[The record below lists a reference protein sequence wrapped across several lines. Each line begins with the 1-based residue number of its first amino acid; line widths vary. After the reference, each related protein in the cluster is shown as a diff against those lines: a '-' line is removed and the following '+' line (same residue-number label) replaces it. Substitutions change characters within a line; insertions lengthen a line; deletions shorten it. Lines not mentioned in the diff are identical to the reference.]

1 MSKTVWGRKETIIWP
16 RHMPIYTYAV
26 ALGVAFLTFLAVCI
40 RIHLATPLQ
49 RYCLPA
55 YKRSSAFGTFLKTHK
70 STYRLLFVGGPH
82 STPRPAM
89 NDDVV
94 LGKTEDE
101 SGHFIPLMLSEDA
114 RDRGYSLLFRGPERS
129 YVDARFDVY
138 LRGVVFEGKSLFGF
152 FQPPILGGGILFLLL
167 LPIAAFKDV
176 QRQKELKYGRRLK
189 GPEMLTPKQFNKTVK
204 GDGVGFKTNEMTP
217 MLRIPLRAEAQHIQ
231 IIGDTGA
238 GKSALMFQVLRQ
250 VQSRGD
256 AAIVYDPAREFVKR
270 LYNPSRGDV
279 ILNPLDKRCPYWGPA
294 DELRSRSEAKALAAS
309 LFQPPQDKKGEFF
322 IESPQKIFAFLMAY
336 GPTPDELVEWMSNP
350 EEIDRR
356 LKGTE
361 HAHLIDSRAHQQ
373 RAGVLASLGL
383 VADSLRLLPKSNE
396 GNGSWTATEWAEKRE
411 GWIFLTSLPAE
422 REALRPLQSL
432 WIDWLVLRLL
442 NEPTQARRR
451 VWFVIDEMASLQ
463 KLPQLHTA
471 ITEARKSRNPVV
483 LGFQGK
489 AQLEYLYGHLAEV
502 MLSQPATSV
511 WLTTKEPKAGQ
522 WVSEFIGKVEVE
534 RLRETHFDGTRAGR
548 NFQLDRQVEP
558 LVLESEISGL
568 ADLHAFMK
576 YQNYVTRFSFP
587 YFDMP
592 VIANGF
598 ETRERPE
605 DKLPYQP
612 KRPVNAPPEPV
623 ELKQEPEPST
633 PVTTDGIAETEEIEP
648 EHLLSPD
655 DDVQNLITHG

>member
-1 MSKTVWGRKETIIWP
+1 MKTTWGRKETIIWP

-26 ALGVAFLTFLAVCI
+26 GLGVAVLTFIAVCT
-40 RIHLATPLQ
+40 RIHLAAPLQ
-49 RYCLPA
+49 RYCLSA
-55 YKRSSAFGTFLKTHK
+55 YERSSAFGTFLKAHK
-70 STYRLLFVGGPH
+70 STYRLLYVGGPN

-89 NDDVV
+89 NDDVE
-94 LGKTEDE
+94 LGKTADE
-101 SGHFIPLMLSEDA
+101 SGHFIPLALSQEA
-114 RDRGYSLLFRGPERS
+114 RDRGYSVLFRGPERS
-129 YVDARFDVY
+129 YVDARFSVY
-138 LRGVVFEGKSLFGF
+138 LRGVVFNGKSLFAF
-152 FQPPILGGGILFLLL
+152 FQPPVLGGGILFLVL
-167 LPIAAFKDV
+167 LPIATFKDI

-204 GDGVGFKTNEMTP
+204 GDGVGFKTNDIKP
-217 MLRIPLRAEAQHIQ
+217 MLRIPLRAEAQHMQ

-270 LYNPSRGDV
+270 FYNPSRGDV

-336 GPTPDELVEWMSNP
+336 GPTPEELVEWMSNP

-361 HAHLIDSRAHQQ
+361 HAHLIDARAHQQ

-383 VADSLRLLPKSNE
+383 VADSLRLLPKSSE
-396 GNGSWTATEWAEKRE
+396 GNGSWTATEWAENRQ
-411 GWIFLTSLPAE
+411 GWVFLTSLPAE

-442 NEPTQARRR
+442 NEPTQAQRR
-451 VWFVIDEMASLQ
+451 VWFIIDELASLQ

-592 VIANGF
+592 VVANGF
-598 ETRERPE
+598 EPRERPE

-612 KRPVNAPPEPV
+612 KRPASAPPEPV
-623 ELKQEPEPST
+623 ELKQEPEPSA
-633 PVTTDGIAETEEIEP
+633 PIATDGIAEAEAIEP
-648 EHLLSPD
+648 EQMLFPD

>member
-1 MSKTVWGRKETIIWP
+1 MSKTVWGRRETIIWP

-26 ALGVAFLTFLAVCI
+26 ALGVAFLTFVAVCA

-55 YKRSSAFGTFLKTHK
+55 YERSSAFGTFLTSHR
-70 STYRLLFVGGPH
+70 STYRLLFVGGPRG
-82 STPRPAM
+82 TPRPAM
-89 NDDVV
+89 NDDVEI
-94 LGKTEDE
+94 GKTQDAT
-101 SGHFIPLMLSEDA
+101 GQVIPLVLSQEA
-114 RDRGYSLLFRGPERS
+114 HDRGYSVLFRGPERA
-129 YVDARFDVY
+129 YVDARFSVY
-138 LRGVVFEGKSLFGF
+138 LRGVVFGGMSLISF
-152 FQPPILGGGILFLLL
+152 FQPPIFGGGILFLVL
-167 LPIAAFKDV
+167 LPIATFKDV

-204 GDGVGFKTNEMTP
+204 GDGVGFKTNDMTP
-217 MLRIPLRAEAQHIQ
+217 MLRIPLRAEAQHMQ

-270 LYNPSRGDV
+270 FYNPSRGDV

-309 LFQPPQDKKGEFF
+309 LFQPPQEKKGEFF

-336 GPTPDELVEWMSNP
+336 GPTPDELVQWMSDP

-383 VADSLRLLPKSNE
+383 VADSLRLLPKSSE
-396 GNGSWTATEWAEKRE
+396 GNGSWTATEWAETRQ

-442 NEPTQARRR
+442 NEPKESQRC
-451 VWFVIDEMASLQ
+451 VWFVIDELASLQ

-489 AQLEYLYGHLAEV
+489 AQLEYLYGHIAEV

-548 NFQLDRQVEP
+548 NFALDRQVEQ

-568 ADLHAFMK
+568 PDLHAFMK
-576 YQNYVTRFSFP
+576 YQNYV
-587 YFDMP
+587 
-592 VIANGF
+592 
-598 ETRERPE
+598 
-605 DKLPYQP
+605 
-612 KRPVNAPPEPV
+612 
-623 ELKQEPEPST
+623 
-633 PVTTDGIAETEEIEP
+633 
-648 EHLLSPD
+648 
-655 DDVQNLITHG
+655 IT